1 MRAVLDRR
9 GFLRAGA
16 AGAAVGATASVGGLV
31 ATTASAAPSG
41 TTDATT
47 AGSTTV
53 APTADGDQLVVEE
66 TDTEIR
72 VDNGPVQI
80 TVSKVRASRLVGLF
94 FNGRDLL
101 NGGRGNFDMNN
112 SREGDPLPL
121 PPQQNSFEVRRGDDF
136 ADIVFR
142 YSPTDGGPFWLERHH
157 IIRAGEPGIHLATV
171 FQHPPE
177 LHGFRS
183 AQHRY
188 VFYLDPELFTHVSVE
203 DDPIGDAWRADAAR
217 QPTPAELTAAPVVMD
232 ATHDLEG
239 VGSAYARRYYT
250 KYDWATYMK
259 DHVVHGFYGATH
271 GIWAVTPNLEAFS
284 GGPVRQDLLLHQ
296 TTSRPVL
303 LVEPHATHYGSPP
316 VVVAAGETW
325 EKTYGPYFVYF
336 SEGDNPAKA
345 RAAAMRYAHPDVHAE
360 FYDRVALPGW
370 TPWSER
376 ATVGGIVRVPGERTM
391 HGAVAVLSDNG
402 VDFQDSA
409 SGYNYWADL
418 DPGGHFSID
427 DVRPGT
433 YRLTVYKS
441 GLWGEYV
448 QDDVEVTAGR
458 RLELGQLDWTPR
470 ANGQTVFQIGTP
482 NRTSVEF
489 RRGEEFRQWGT
500 SRFFPEDF
508 PDGVVYTVGQSTADD
523 WNYIQF
529 QSVDGV
535 EQEPWRILFDLDEAP
550 RVGAVATLTVALAA
564 WSMDT
569 ARDIPPYPNNLTIRV
584 NGEPLVWTFQPDDT
598 RGATYRS
605 GCGGRTFRREFTF
618 DAGLLRPSGNEI
630 VLRLNEGTP
639 PEVGTST
646 AYDAIRL
653 ELA

>member
-1 MRAVLDRR
+1 MLDRR

-16 AGAAVGATASVGGLV
+16 AVGATASAGAL
-31 ATTASAAPSG
+31 AATASASTSGNSSAASG
-41 TTDATT
+41 TQ
-47 AGSTTV
+47 GR
-53 APTADGDQLVVEE
+53 LEVEE

-72 VDNGPVQI
+72 ADNGPVRI
-80 TVSKVRASRLVGLF
+80 AVSKTQPGRLVTLVF
-94 FNGRDLL
+94 SGRDLL
-101 NGGRGNFDMNN
+101 GGGRGNFDMNN
-112 SREGDPLPL
+112 SREGAALPL
-121 PPQQNSFEVRRGDDF
+121 PPAQNSHEVRRGADF

-203 DDPIGDAWRADAAR
+203 DDPIGDAWRADATQ
-217 QPTPAELTAAPVVMD
+217 QPTPAELAAAPVVMD
-232 ATHDLEG
+232 ATHDLG
-239 VGSAYARRYYT
+239 NVGSAYPRRYYT

-271 GIWAVTPNLEAFS
+271 GIWAVTPNREAFS
-284 GGPVRQDLLLHQ
+284 GGPVRQDLVLHQ

-316 VVVAAGETW
+316 VRVAAGQAW

-345 RAAAMRYAHPDVHAE
+345 RAAALRYAHPDVHAA

-370 TPWSER
+370 SPWSER
-376 ATVGGIVRVPGERTM
+376 SAVGGVVRVPGERTLT
-391 HGAVAVLSDNG
+391 GAVAVLSDNG
-402 VDFQDSA
+402 VDVQDSA
-409 SGYNYWADL
+409 TGYNYWADL
-418 DPGGHFSID
+418 TPGGRFTID

-433 YRLTVYKS
+433 YRLTVYKP

-448 QDDVEVTAGR
+448 QDDVEVRPGGR
-458 RLELGQLDWTPR
+458 VDLGRLDWTP
-470 ANGQTVFQIGTP
+470 ATNGRTVFQIGTP

-489 RRGEEFRQWGT
+489 RRGAQFRQWGT
-500 SRFFPEDF
+500 DQFFAQDF
-508 PDGVVYTVGQSTADD
+508 PDGVVYTVGQSTDDD

-529 QSVDGV
+529 QTVDGV
-535 EQEPWRILFDLDEAP
+535 EQEPWRIRFDLDEAP
-550 RVGAVATLTVALAA
+550 TPGGVATLTIALAA

-584 NGEPLVWTFQPDDT
+584 NGEPFVWTFQPDDT

-618 DAGLLRPSGNEI
+618 DATLLRPAGNEI
-630 VLRLNEGTP
+630 VLRLNEDTP
-639 PEVGTST
+639 PEVGTT
-646 AYDAIRL
+646 AAYDAIRL